1 MNNFTNRNNYR
12 EQLCGRFN
20 QIGKPICMAL
30 VPRWQYMTDESKALA
45 KRLAI
50 SGAILVISLIVVRTL
65 LPWVIAA
72 LVVWWLWKLVIK

>member
-1 MNNFTNRNNYR
+1 
-12 EQLCGRFN
+12 
-20 QIGKPICMAL
+20 MAL

>member
-1 MNNFTNRNNYR
+1 
-12 EQLCGRFN
+12 
-20 QIGKPICMAL
+20 MAL
-30 VPRWQYMTDESKALA
+30 VPRWQYMTDESKALT

-50 SGAILVISLIVVRTL
+50 SGAILVISLIVVRAL